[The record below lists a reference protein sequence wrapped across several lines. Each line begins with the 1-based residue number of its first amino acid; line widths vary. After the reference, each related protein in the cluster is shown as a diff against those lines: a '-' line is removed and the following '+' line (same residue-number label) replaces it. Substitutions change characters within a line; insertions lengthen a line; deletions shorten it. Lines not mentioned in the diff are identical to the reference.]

1 MRMNVQVVTLVGTV
15 VRMDPLDAAHAED
28 LYAAAQDPRI
38 WRYMS
43 ADPSA
48 SLTAMVA
55 WIHGALA
62 LRTTGSQMPFAIVDQ
77 ATQRAIGSTR
87 YLEIAPHDRGLEI
100 GWTWLAASAQ
110 RTAVNTE
117 CKCLLLR
124 HAFEEQG
131 AIRVQLKT
139 DRRNEVSQRAIE
151 RLGAV
156 REGVLRKHR
165 IVQHG
170 YQRDAVIY
178 SIVDD
183 EWPAVKAGLEARLQR
198 APEPAQPPRQASLDA
213 PR

>member
-1 MRMNVQVVTLVGTV
+1 MNVQPVTLVGTA
-15 VRMDPLDAAHAED
+15 VRVEPLDASHAED

-38 WRYMS
+38 WLYMS
-43 ADPSA
+43 ADPSV
-48 SLTAMVA
+48 SLAAMMD
-55 WIHGALA
+55 WIRGALE
-62 LRTTGSQMPFAIVDQ
+62 LRATGSQMPFAIVDLK
-77 ATQRAIGSTR
+77 TRRAIGSTR
-87 YLEIAPHDRGLEI
+87 YLEIAPDDRGLEI

-117 CKCLLLR
+117 CKYLLLC

-170 YQRDAVIY
+170 YQRDSVIY
-178 SIVDD
+178 SILDD

-198 APEPAQPPRQASLDA
+198 IPDPAQPPRQARLDA
-213 PR
+213 L